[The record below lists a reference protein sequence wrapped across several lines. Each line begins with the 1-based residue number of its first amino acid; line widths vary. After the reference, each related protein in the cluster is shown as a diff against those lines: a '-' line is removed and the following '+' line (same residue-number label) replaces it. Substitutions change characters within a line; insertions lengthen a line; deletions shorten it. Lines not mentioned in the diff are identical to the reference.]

1 MLLKVDFK
9 SGQPVHAQL
18 IAQIRAAIA
27 SGALRPAEPLP
38 AIADLAADLRVNRN
52 NVAKAY
58 SELESLGIIE
68 LVPDKGYCLKEQHR
82 PIRKAVVRGGEA
94 ENRKPRIERTL

>member
-18 IAQIRAAIA
+18 IAQIRTAIA
-27 SGALRPAEPLP
+27 SGILRPAEPLP
-38 AIADLAADLRVNRN
+38 AIADLAAQLRVNRN

-68 LVPDKGYCLKEQHR
+68 LIHGKGYCLKEEHR
-82 PIRKAVVRGGEA
+82 PIRKAVTRTADTETA
-94 ENRKPRIERTL
+94 KPRVHRSV